1 MDFFTNKFL
10 PIFPIVVFWLIY
22 IWFLIAYFKKEWL
35 GRLAS
40 LKILLIFTAAFRVF
54 HAGLLSVTQ
63 YYVWSGSEL
72 TKALINSPIS
82 PEVPLSNFLHKSL
95 GFVLDSKFGYF
106 LFYSWGRFWVNVL
119 LTIVIS
125 LAFYIFLKALKRYND
140 RFFNEGEVELGFLLA
155 MIVGWPNFIIF
166 IPLVFGSVVLVS
178 IFRGFYF
185 KEAYT
190 TLGVPMILAALV
202 IMIFGNYF
210 INFLGLTVFKI

>member
-1 MDFFTNKFL
+1 MNFFINQFL
-10 PIFPIVVFWLIY
+10 PIFPIVVFLLIY
-22 IWFLIAYFKKEWL
+22 LWSLVAYFKKEWL
-35 GRLAS
+35 GRLANF
-40 LKILLIFTAAFRVF
+40 KMLLIFTAAFRIF
-54 HAGLLSVTQ
+54 HAGLLSITQ
-63 YYVWSGSEL
+63 YYVWSGNEL
-72 TKALINSPIS
+72 TKALTNSPIS
-82 PEVPLSNFLHKSL
+82 PEVPISNFLHKSL
-95 GFVLDSKFGYF
+95 DFILDSKFGYF

-125 LAFYIFLKALKRYND
+125 LAFYVFLKALKRYND

-155 MIVGWPNFIIF
+155 MIVGWPSFIIF

-190 TLGVPMILAALV
+190 TLGVPMVLAALV
-202 IMIFGNYF
+202 IMIFGNYL